1 MIDIGII
8 TGSGIYELSG
18 GQGQESR
25 VVQSRFGEAEVTI
38 FRAGSWTVGSIS
50 RHAKG
55 HHICP
60 TRFLLGQAS

>member
-8 TGSGIYELSG
+8 TGSGIYGLSG

-25 VVQSRFGEAEVTI
+25 VVQSRFGETEVAI
-38 FRAGSWTVGSIS
+38 FRTGSWTVGGIS

-55 HHICP
+55 HHHLSHTVP
-60 TRFLLGQAS
+60 SRATS